1 MIARRARVSRVPL
14 LASLP
19 LLAMVTLLALV
30 TLAAGCGSVT
40 TAPAAAPSAS
50 ASGTVARSSPSGA
63 PAGVASG
70 CTSQHKDP
78 FLLYGTAR
86 PSPGGAVFSTRPGT
100 LRICVYSADGTLA
113 SRFLRGT
120 TVKGSTVTALLASLS
135 GARRTTICTL
145 PHSTFAVVSGTSPGA
160 PVLYVELGGC
170 YRVLRFGSGTS
181 GTMGVSTGQASP
193 QAVSIIESVT
203 HPKP

>member
-19 LLAMVTLLALV
+19 LLALV
-30 TLAAGCGSVT
+30 ALAAGCGTVT

-50 ASGTVARSSPSGA
+50 ASGTAAHSSASGA
-63 PAGVASG
+63 PAEVGSG
-70 CTSQHKDP
+70 CTSQYKDP
-78 FLLYGTAR
+78 FLMYSTPR
-86 PSPGGAVFSTRPGT
+86 PSPGGAVFSTRPGA
-100 LRICVYSADGTLA
+100 LRICVYSSDGTLV

-120 TVKGSTVTALLASLS
+120 TVKGSTVTALLDSLS
-135 GARRTTICTL
+135 GARRTSICTL
-145 PHSTFAVVSGTSPGA
+145 PNSTFAVVGGTSPGA

-170 YRVLRFGSGTS
+170 YRVLRFGSGTN